1 MIGQERTEDRKQAG
15 RSDVSHQVQ
24 VDVEQ
29 TTSILSLLNR
39 R

>member
-1 MIGQERTEDRKQAG
+1 MIGQVRTEDRKQAG

-29 TTSILSLLNR
+29 TTSILSSLNPR
-39 R
+39 